1 MSKKKIHMAL
11 AHYIGIIFV
20 VVIIIVIIIVIFGYS
35 RRHKIGGL
43 NSPCIFGFECGHGLV
58 CDSIKK
64 KCKVA
69 NLGSC
74 KKTDDCVSATGCV
87 KGTCIGL

>member
-1 MSKKKIHMAL
+1 MAL
-11 AHYIGIIFV
+11 AHYIGVFFV
-20 VVIIIVIIIVIFGYS
+20 VVIVIVIIILAVGYS
-35 RRHKIGGL
+35 RRHKFREL
-43 NSPCIFGFECGHGLV
+43 NSSCSFGFECGTGLV

-74 KKTDDCVSATGCV
+74 KKTDDCVSATACV